1 MNKDELVVVFKAAIA
16 MARQDGDLKDNETK
30 LINSLLEAGGLSA
43 AEVGG
48 FDGKM
53 DPHPEKKVG
62 ALESVKAKRT
72 YLLVLATV
80 AMADGSLDDVEVE
93 YFNQMANRLGVGTID
108 LKALTL
114 DKAVATAKRIVGE
127 ASPTADGKGAP
138 QPSDIDLM

>member
-1 MNKDELVVVFKAAIA
+1 MNQEELVVVFQAAIA

-30 LINSLLEAGGLSA
+30 LIKELLKAGGLSP
-43 AEVGG
+43 EQVGG
-48 FDGKM
+48 FEGKI

-62 ALESVKAKRT
+62 ALASVKAKRT

-93 YFNQMANRLGVGTID
+93 YFNQMAQRLGVGTIN

-127 ASPTADGKGAP
+127 AVNADASKGGP